1 MTKTGV
7 QEYVKKEMEAPSFC
21 PEAKAACEA
30 YLTAVGTANEKK
42 KAEALVEELKED
54 VCDIDDCI
62 GFYGTDMANEIYGDQ
77 LPAALEAAKKAKAAG
92 EKYCMCPACQ
102 AGGKVLDNAD
112 AILV

>member
-7 QEYVKKEMEAPSFC
+7 QEYVKKVMEAPSCC

-30 YLTAVGTANEKK
+30 YLTAAGST
-42 KAEALVEELKED
+42 
-54 VCDIDDCI
+54 
-62 GFYGTDMANEIYGDQ
+62 
-77 LPAALEAAKKAKAAG
+77 EAAKKAKAAG